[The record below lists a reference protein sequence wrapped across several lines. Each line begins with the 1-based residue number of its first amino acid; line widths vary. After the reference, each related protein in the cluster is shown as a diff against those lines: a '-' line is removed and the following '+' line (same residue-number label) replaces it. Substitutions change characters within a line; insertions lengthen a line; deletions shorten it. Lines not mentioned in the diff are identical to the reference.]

1 MNFIRLYPVSSFIL
15 LATIVTSLFQDSN
28 TLEKFL
34 FIPKRIAK
42 KNEWYR
48 FITSALIH
56 ADFLHLLFNMMTFFF
71 FGPVLEKQM
80 GHIPFAGL
88 YLFSQIVSHIPS
100 YLQYKN
106 REYASLGASG
116 AVSGVIFGV
125 ILYYPWTKVYVFIF
139 PMPAI
144 LYAILFIAF
153 SHYAAKNANDR
164 VNHSAHL
171 WGALAGFLFASIVDP
186 YALLYFLKNIYL
198 L

>member
-1 MNFIRLYPVSSFIL
+1 MEFIHLFPVCSFIL
-15 LATIVTSLFQDSN
+15 LSTVVTSFFQDPH
-28 TLEKFL
+28 TMEKFL

-48 FITSALIH
+48 FLTSSLIH

-88 YLFSQIVSHIPS
+88 YLFAQCVSHIPT
-100 YLQYKN
+100 YIQYKDK
-106 REYASLGASG
+106 EYASLGASG
-116 AVSGVIFGV
+116 AVSGVVFGV
-125 ILYYPWTKVYVFIF
+125 ILYYPWTKVYVFLF

-153 SHYAAKNANDR
+153 SHYAAKNANDNI
-164 VNHSAHL
+164 NHSAHL
-171 WGALAGFLFASIVDP
+171 WGALAGFVFASLVDP
-186 YALLYFLKNIYL
+186 YAFIYFLKELYIL
-198 L
+198 